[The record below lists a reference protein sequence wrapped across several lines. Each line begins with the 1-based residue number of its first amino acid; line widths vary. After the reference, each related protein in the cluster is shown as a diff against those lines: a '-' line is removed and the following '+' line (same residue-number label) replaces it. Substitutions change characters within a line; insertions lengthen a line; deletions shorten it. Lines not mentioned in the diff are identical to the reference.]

1 MEKKKKGNKWIFAL
15 FLIVAI
21 ATPSAILTITRK
33 GHEDEI
39 DYSLN
44 SYTFPETGEV
54 AKKRIVLNA
63 LDFPDGRALWSFRK
77 DSVTYPIENFEYYST
92 AKLTDLSIELYPKTY
107 YPDSTVIYL
116 NYHNMDGT
124 YSRDIRLK
132 VQYIAVNSISLNQD
146 SLEF

>member
-54 AKKRIVLNA
+54 AKKRIVLSA
-63 LDFPDGRALWSFRK
+63 LDFPDGRVLWSYK
-77 DSVTYPIENFEYYST
+77 KNNIAYPIENFSYYTT
-92 AKLTDLSIELYPKTY
+92 AQLTNLSIELYPNSY
-107 YPDSTVIYL
+107 YPESEVIYL
-116 NYHNMDGT
+116 NYQNIDGS

-132 VQYIAVNSISLNQD
+132 VTYIPVTSLDLSQN